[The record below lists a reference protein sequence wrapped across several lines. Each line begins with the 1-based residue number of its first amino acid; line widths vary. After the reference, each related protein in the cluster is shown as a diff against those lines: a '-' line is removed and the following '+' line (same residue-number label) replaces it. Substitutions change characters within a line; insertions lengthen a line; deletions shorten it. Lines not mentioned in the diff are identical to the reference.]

1 MDGLQWHWSHRRFSR
16 VRFSPMK
23 WYAKHGPFILD
34 AADRLFGL
42 QQFVL
47 LIQQVQAP
55 EDIVALPPMPS
66 PQAAP
71 TTQPPS
77 QPVNVT
83 NASPT
88 SNTINGQGTNAST
101 APSTPNTSRQQPP
114 GQGVSWISV
123 LRFILQ
129 LVWYDEHNRICTPP
143 DCSRFHYLLDD

>member
-1 MDGLQWHWSHRRFSR
+1 MDGLQWHWSRRRFSR

-23 WYAKHGPFILD
+23 WCAKHGPIILN
-34 AADRLFGL
+34 AADRLVGL
-42 QQFVL
+42 KQFVL

-55 EDIVALPPMPS
+55 EDIAALPPMPS

-71 TTQPPS
+71 TTQPPP
-77 QPVNVT
+77 QPP
-83 NASPT
+83 NAPPT

-114 GQGVSWISV
+114 GQGVPWVSV

-129 LVWYDEHNRICTPP
+129 LVWYDEHNRICTPA
-143 DCSRFHYLLDD
+143 SLLSPPLFA